1 MSLIETGNEPD
12 ISNTTTWKELFDKGF
27 RQVFFFFL
35 EENEYVIIGIGG
47 KLVTCIIGACY
58 LGSIDQDLEQV
69 TNKPKMST
77 VYTCINKA
85 LGVSKGFA
93 WMVEVSERTEG
104 GVNKIY
110 YTPEKAY
117 DSD

>member
-27 RQVFFFFL
+27 RQVFAFSR

-85 LGVSKGFA
+85 LGVKSQS
-93 WMVEVSERTEG
+93 V
-104 GVNKIY
+104 
-110 YTPEKAY
+110 
-117 DSD
+117 